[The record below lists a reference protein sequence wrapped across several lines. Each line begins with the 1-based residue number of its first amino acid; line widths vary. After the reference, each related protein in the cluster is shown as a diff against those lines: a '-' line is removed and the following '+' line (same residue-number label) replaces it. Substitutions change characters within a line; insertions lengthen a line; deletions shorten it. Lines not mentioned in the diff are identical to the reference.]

1 MSDSC
6 FIDNNI
12 LINRNLVVNENFEV
26 KQNVLLNDKL
36 GITNES
42 INMEGIV
49 KINQNTFS
57 DNNSSVDNV
66 VASVNLF
73 KEALNKIY
81 YTYDLILKNKD
92 LILQEGNYNTIVR
105 PLLNKKFIDPNILY
119 IEKFSLDKYQFDVC
133 ETYYSTN
140 FSEYED
146 TSWNEITN
154 SELKE
159 TLIKYYKD
167 LYERN
172 EKLNNKNKLKVIYSY
187 FIWQNPDSTNRLD
200 TDFKLIIPDI
210 LDPEY
215 YIAIGSAINVQDF
228 FPSFTSLDKIP
239 SYYKLFLQSIQD
251 IINNSINNELINT
264 IWEYGKVPD
273 F

>member
-6 FIDNNI
+6 FIDNNV

-81 YTYDLILKNKD
+81 L
-92 LILQEGNYNTIVR
+92 V
-105 PLLNKKFIDPNILY
+105 
-119 IEKFSLDKYQFDVC
+119 
-133 ETYYSTN
+133 
-140 FSEYED
+140 
-146 TSWNEITN
+146 
-154 SELKE
+154 
-159 TLIKYYKD
+159 
-167 LYERN
+167 
-172 EKLNNKNKLKVIYSY
+172 
-187 FIWQNPDSTNRLD
+187 
-200 TDFKLIIPDI
+200 
-210 LDPEY
+210 
-215 YIAIGSAINVQDF
+215 
-228 FPSFTSLDKIP
+228 
-239 SYYKLFLQSIQD
+239 
-251 IINNSINNELINT
+251 
-264 IWEYGKVPD
+264 
-273 F
+273 

>member
-6 FIDNNI
+6 FIDNNV
-12 LINRNLVVNENFEV
+12 LINKNLVVNENSEV

-92 LILQEGNYNTIVR
+92 LILQEGNYNSIVR
-105 PLLNKKFIDPNILY
+105 PLLNKKFNNPNILY
-119 IEKFSLDKYQFDVC
+119 IEKFSLDNYQFDVC

-140 FSEYED
+140 FSDYENSKWDNIQD
-146 TSWNEITN
+146 TG
-154 SELKE
+154 LKE
-159 TLIKYYKD
+159 TLIQYYND
-167 LYERN
+167 LFDRN
-172 EKLNNKNKLKVIYSY
+172 KKLNNQNKLKVIYSY
-187 FIWQNPDSTNRLD
+187 FI
-200 TDFKLIIPDI
+200 
-210 LDPEY
+210 
-215 YIAIGSAINVQDF
+215 
-228 FPSFTSLDKIP
+228 
-239 SYYKLFLQSIQD
+239 
-251 IINNSINNELINT
+251 
-264 IWEYGKVPD
+264 
-273 F
+273 